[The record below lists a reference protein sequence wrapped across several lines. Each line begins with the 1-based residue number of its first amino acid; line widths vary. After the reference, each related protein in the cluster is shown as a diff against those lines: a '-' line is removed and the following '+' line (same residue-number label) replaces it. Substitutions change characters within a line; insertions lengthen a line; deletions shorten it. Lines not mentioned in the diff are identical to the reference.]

1 MKNNDVINICK
12 IESRNKIMFTED
24 MTYAEAVIAFFKES
38 DGKSREERKQI
49 QEDFKHIMKII
60 MQKEHDTTNTLNF
73 SCHSKYV

>member
-1 MKNNDVINICK
+1 
-12 IESRNKIMFTED
+12 MFTED

-73 SCHSKYV
+73 SS